1 MVQTRG
7 IRYFSYSAQFS
18 GKNFVQFANRCYPE
32 TMVYYQYKERG
43 DTMERKGY
51 LIIQE
56 KRSHYL
62 VTLKNQTVIDRMMT
76 QTELKALMKEFVVI
90 GIKVLTE

>member
-1 MVQTRG
+1 
-7 IRYFSYSAQFS
+7 
-18 GKNFVQFANRCYPE
+18 
-32 TMVYYQYKERG
+32 
-43 DTMERKGY
+43 MERKGY

-76 QTELKALMKEFVVI
+76 QTELKALMKEFIVI